1 MYIIF
6 FINFKSNSPTTI
18 LITKTN
24 SVVIIWAILKQ
35 EIDIKN
41 LNVLVEARSWIL
53 LYYFKKAMKGSN
65 IKVAKINYISIS
77 LGY

>member
-41 LNVLVEARSWIL
+41 LNVLVEARS
-53 LYYFKKAMKGSN
+53 
-65 IKVAKINYISIS
+65 
-77 LGY
+77 